1 MAEMKVAWDMSVYD
15 SVEDK
20 LLMWLKRRVDECRE
34 NEYQQAQAIAFTEV
48 AEKVEEL
55 YREESCIKAQ
65 NDQGR
70 EWFT

>member
-20 LLMWLKRRVDECRE
+20 LLMWLKKRVDECRG
-34 NEYQQAQAIAFTEV
+34 NEYQQAQAIAFSEV
-48 AEKVEEL
+48 AEKVEEF
-55 YREESCIKAQ
+55 YREESCINAQ